1 MANWDERFL
10 RLALHISEWSKD
22 PTTRVGCVIVGPSN
36 EVRSIGFNGFPRGVN
51 DDDSSRYARPAKY
64 MWTEHAERN
73 AIYNAARIGVALENC
88 RMYLP
93 WFPCGDCARAII
105 QSGIVELIAV
115 EPELDHPKWGNDF
128 RAAKVLLEEGGVKV
142 RFVVL
147 PEGVLSTDV
156 AKSV

>member
-1 MANWDERFL
+1 VANWDERFL
-10 RLALHISEWSKD
+10 RLALHIREWSKD

-51 DDDSSRYARPAKY
+51 DDDSSRYDRPAKY

-115 EPELDHPKWGNDF
+115 EPQLDHPKWGNDF

>member
-51 DDDSSRYARPAKY
+51 DDDPSRYDRPAKY

-88 RMYLP
+88 RMY
-93 WFPCGDCARAII
+93 CRG
-105 QSGIVELIAV
+105 
-115 EPELDHPKWGNDF
+115 F
-128 RAAKVLLEEGGVKV
+128 RAGTVLE
-142 RFVVL
+142 R
-147 PEGVLSTDV
+147 LS
-156 AKSV
+156 SRG

>member
-51 DDDSSRYARPAKY
+51 DDDSSRYDRPAKY

-115 EPELDHPKWGNDF
+115 EPQLDHPKWGDDF

-147 PEGVLSTDV
+147 PDGMLSTNT